1 MTQLETM
8 SGIQGRALL
17 RDIYR
22 ELRFDRQLRSLA
34 TLRICWQICT
44 SERELFRLTKK
55 NVVVLH
61 PLGIWSGTS
70 LWMQE
75 IVNRYYFSVINSFVY
90 FGAAM
95 LLMVVG
101 LYRFHVIT
109 SELIVVAGIILEAM
123 LLVTMFVVMFFSPPE
138 EPELSGADQDQ
149 HAGMTD
155 ELLRELGEIGRDYA
169 AMAVQLESISTSLV
183 DLVERQETLITSM
196 RDSVAAAVQAV
207 APNPDLMDSMRDA
220 SRSLDD
226 FAGSVNVLTERL
238 HAVERQ
244 EVERLVRIELERIL
258 SNTILH
264 GHDRSAEASQTR

>member
-1 MTQLETM
+1 MTQLETL

-22 ELRFDRQLRSLA
+22 ELRFDRQLSSTA

-44 SERELFRLTKK
+44 AERELFRLTKK

-61 PLGIWSGTS
+61 PLGLLSGTS
-70 LWMQE
+70 LWME
-75 IVNRYYFSVINSFVY
+75 EVVNRYYFSVINSFVY
-90 FGAAM
+90 FGAA
-95 LLMVVG
+95 LLLIVVG
-101 LYRFHVIT
+101 LYRFHVIRN
-109 SELIVVAGIILEAM
+109 EAVVVSGIILEAL
-123 LLVTMFVVMFFSPPE
+123 LLVMMFVVMFFSPPE
-138 EPELSGADQDQ
+138 DPEQGAAGQQDN
-149 HAGMTD
+149 AMTD

-183 DLVERQETLITSM
+183 DLVERQETLIHAM
-196 RDSVAAAVQAV
+196 RDSVRAAVQAV
-207 APNPDLMDSMRDA
+207 APNPELMDSMRDA
-220 SRSLDD
+220 SRSLED

-258 SNTILH
+258 SNTILQ
-264 GHDRSAEASQTR
+264 GHDRSAEATQTR